1 MHNPG
6 APQEISRFKEPQR
19 ALRSFALNDI
29 HALYG
34 GRALW
39 ALEDHSSV
47 VVVVARGEGVQ
58 RGFWEKR
65 YRVTLSETQWAE
77 VEKLAAQH
85 SFFEIVVGERFG
97 IPDEGRPT
105 IEMTAMDGQSAKIQK
120 WAGTKHPGFEA
131 IYRRL
136 WELCR
141 LEGELIC
148 EQPFVWNWRPAGYLS
163 PQADAS

>member
-6 APQEISRFKEPQR
+6 APQELSRFEEPQL

-39 ALEDHSSV
+39 ALEDHSGIIV
-47 VVVVARGEGVQ
+47 VVTRSEGAH

-65 YRVTLSETQWAE
+65 YRIALSEEQWTDI
-77 VEKLAAQH
+77 EKLAARH
-85 SFFEIVVGERFG
+85 SFFDLLVGERLG
-97 IPDEGRPT
+97 LPDEGRPI
-105 IEMTAMDGQSAKIQK
+105 IEMTATDGRSARVQK
-120 WAGTKHPGFEA
+120 WAGTKHPGFEP

-141 LEGELIC
+141 LDGELIC
-148 EQPFVWNWRPAGYLS
+148 EQPFVWDWRPAGYVS